1 MAQRTTIRGLFLFIA
16 VLGVSLTI
24 CHLLDWWLAGK
35 LAVLGAGL
43 GIGSGLT
50 RTRSL
55 LWSTCG
61 GALGGGSGALLGFI
75 PDIMTLQT
83 GPAVGHVYLFEGTI
97 LLAFL
102 AAVFCGGVVGAIVAT
117 VWTVRLTT
125 LRENEER
132 ELRWSSSHDED

>member
-61 GALGGGSGALLGFI
+61 GAVGGGGGTLIGFT
-75 PDIMTLQT
+75 PSIMTVHTWSAAMHPERFPLI
-83 GPAVGHVYLFEGTI
+83 VSLM
-97 LLAFL
+97 FL
-102 AAVFCGGVVGAIVAT
+102 AAVFCGGWVGAIVAT
-117 VWTVRLTT
+117 VRLTA
-125 LRENEER
+125 LREKEER
-132 ELRWSSSHDED
+132 ERSSSHGKD